1 MLNFLRKFRR
11 KEMNGKYL
19 KYAVSEIFLVVIGI
33 LVALGINNL
42 NTKRIKSQ
50 ELSKYYENLS
60 EEFDAIAIG
69 LQESTIPSNLGLIR
83 NLETS
88 LNLIEQKPPRYMD
101 SLLTNLGA
109 FGTSWSMGLTTPIF
123 DEFKSNGLL
132 TEINDDEIKNA
143 LVRLD
148 LELNSAHGMD
158 VYIGQQYT
166 TSLEPYILKN
176 INYSSI
182 AIGQS
187 KGLLVQGGPK
197 SDFEKLANS
206 LEFWNMLTLKLETQQ
221 SVNLEAV
228 GLHKTLTALSKQ
240 LKATK

>member
-1 MLNFLRKFRR
+1 M
-11 KEMNGKYL
+11 
-19 KYAVSEIFLVVIGI
+19 KYAVGEIFLVVIGI

-50 ELSKYYENLS
+50 ELSKYYQSLT
-60 EEFDAIAIG
+60 EEFDAIARG

-88 LNLIEQKPPRYMD
+88 LNLIEQKPSHYTD

-109 FGTSWSMGLTTPIF
+109 FGTSWSMALTTPIF

-143 LVRLD
+143 LVQLD

-158 VYIGQQYT
+158 DYVGQQYT
-166 TSLEPYILKN
+166 TSLEPYIMKN

-182 AIGQS
+182 AIGES
-187 KGLLVQGGPK
+187 KELLIQGGPK
-197 SDFEKLANS
+197 SDFEKLVNS

-221 SVNLEAV
+221 SVHLQAV
-228 GLHKTLTALSKQ
+228 RLHKTLTALSIQ
-240 LKATK
+240 LKDTK